1 MMFQPGKR
9 AKGLSCRPTI
19 LLVEDEPFVRAATC
33 SILESLGFEVLPAE
47 DAQQAMMIYEHCGGK
62 ICLLMTDMVLP
73 GQSGQQLGCKV
84 RERSPEVYVLVTS
97 GYGRFEYEAE
107 MPEARTYF
115 LAKPY
120 SKCTLLEKIEKILGS
135 NSLKKPP
142 SQAIAGKPQT
152 AATIN

>member
-9 AKGLSCRPTI
+9 AKGLSSRRTI

-73 GQSGQQLGCKV
+73 GESGQQLGSKV

-97 GYGRFEYEAE
+97 GYARSEYETE

-120 SKCTLLEKIEKILGS
+120 SKCTLLEKIEGILGS
-135 NSLKKPP
+135 SSLKKPAP
-142 SQAIAGKPQT
+142 QAVQGK
-152 AATIN
+152 AHSA